1 MPTELPT
8 ELKPGGRSAE
18 AMRQSDLS
26 LSDLLRTLRTEAGLT
41 QEELAERAGISVRTI
56 SDAERGLRTSLYKDT
71 GERIADALL
80 LEGSVRDRL
89 MSVARRKHGLE
100 EQRASLPD
108 SVIDPSPLIGRDA
121 RIEEITQV
129 LISPG
134 TRILTITGP
143 GGVGKTRVA
152 VEAARRLQDY
162 FRNGV
167 FYVSLAA
174 VREPASVL
182 NAMSRVLGVLESQ
195 ESLEENLID
204 ALKGKHWLVL
214 LDTFEHVV
222 DVAPSLGEISR
233 SCPELRLLI
242 TSRIGLGLRGEKQ
255 MPLAPLELQP
265 AVSLFLDRA
274 RALGQEVEIDED
286 TTELLSEICR
296 GLDGL
301 PLAIQLAASR
311 LKHLP
316 LKALRDQLGDPL
328 NLLKGG
334 ARDLP
339 ARQRTMANTIAWSYD
354 LLNPD
359 AQRFFGEVS
368 VFSGGWTLEAAEAIC
383 TRSTEHSLLDLSS
396 ELIDHNLLL
405 LANDSDGSPRYSM
418 LDTIREFAE
427 GLRTSKNQGDL
438 EERYTH
444 YFLSLAEHAAPH
456 LGTSLQSDWFNRLKS
471 DEDNL
476 HAAFDRMVDQRQG
489 EICLRMA
496 GALWQFWRLRG
507 EFTLGRAR
515 MDAALEI
522 AEKENSAALGK
533 ALWGAAWLAYHH
545 ADFEEASQRG
555 EQLSQWADK
564 TDDPVGR
571 RNSLTII
578 GKIETAYGRYESA
591 LGPLREALAIA
602 KKIEG
607 EEWNLATSYLNL
619 GMAALLVGRH
629 EEAEKLFGEARVRY
643 EKLGDTHFVG
653 TSTGYLAYAALRRGD
668 SSAAVRLFRESLSV
682 FGAEDRWGL
691 AEALDRLAAFHSMD
705 GDFESAAV
713 FAGASNEL
721 RVSMGLRRMPED
733 SAMIDNPLADARE
746 KLGEKWEPFFQIGS
760 EIPLGEVIKRAMG
773 QSP

>member
-1 MPTELPT
+1 
-8 ELKPGGRSAE
+8 
-18 AMRQSDLS
+18 MRQNDLS

-80 LEGSVRDRL
+80 LQGGVRDRF
-89 MSVARRKHGLE
+89 MSVARRKPGLQ
-100 EQRASLPD
+100 EQRAALPD
-108 SVIDPSPLIGRDA
+108 SVIDPNPLIGRDGE
-121 RIEEITQV
+121 IEEITQV
-129 LISPG
+129 LTSPG

-152 VEAARRLQDY
+152 VEAARRNQDF

-167 FYVSLAA
+167 FYVPLAA
-174 VREPASVL
+174 VRESASAL
-182 NAMSRVLGVLESQ
+182 NAMSRVLGVLESH
-195 ESLEENLID
+195 ESLEEDLID
-204 ALKGKHWLVL
+204 ALKRKHCLVL

-222 DVAPSLGEISR
+222 DVAPFLGELSR
-233 SCPELRLLI
+233 SCPELRLLV
-242 TSRIGLGLRGEKQ
+242 TSRIGLGLRAEKQ
-255 MPLAPLELQP
+255 MVLAPLELQP

-274 RALGQEVEIDED
+274 RGLGQEFEIDED
-286 TTELLSEICR
+286 ATELLSEICR

-301 PLAIQLAASR
+301 PLAVELAASR
-311 LKHLP
+311 LKHMP
-316 LKALRDQLGDPL
+316 LKTLRNQLDDRL

-339 ARQRTMANTIAWSYD
+339 ARQRTMASTIAWSYD

-383 TRSTEHSLLDLSS
+383 TLLTAHSALDLSS

-405 LANDSDGSPRYSM
+405 LANESNESPRYSM

-427 GLRTSKNQGDL
+427 RLRTSENQSDL
-438 EERYTH
+438 EERHTH
-444 YFLSLAEHAAPH
+444 FFLSLAERAAPH
-456 LGTSLQSDWFNRLKS
+456 LGTSLHADWFNRLRS

-476 HAAFDRMVDQRQG
+476 HAAFDRMIDQRQA
-489 EICLRMA
+489 EIGLRMA

-515 MDAALEI
+515 MDAALEF
-522 AEKENSAALGK
+522 AEKEDSAALGK

-564 TDDPVGR
+564 TDDPVGQ
-571 RNSLTII
+571 RNALTIM
-578 GKIETAYGRYESA
+578 GKIETAYGRHESA
-591 LGPLREALAIA
+591 VGPLREALTIA
-602 KKIEG
+602 EKIEG

-619 GMAALLVGRH
+619 GMAVLLVGRH
-629 EEAEKLFGEARVRY
+629 EEAEKLLGEARMRY
-643 EKLGDTHFVG
+643 EMLGDTHFVG
-653 TSTGYLAYAALRRGD
+653 TSTGYLAYAALRRRD
-668 SSAAVRLFRESLSV
+668 SSAAVRLFRESLSM

-691 AEALDRLAAFHSMD
+691 AEALDRLAAFHAVD
-705 GDFESAAV
+705 ADFGSAAL
-713 FAGASNEL
+713 FTGASNAL
-721 RVSMGLRRMPED
+721 RSSMGLRRMPED
-733 SAMIDNPLADARE
+733 SAMIENPLADARE
-746 KLGEKWEPFFQIGS
+746 KLGEKWESLFKIGS
-760 EIPLGEVIKRAMG
+760 DLPLGEVIERALG
-773 QSP
+773 RSPCH